1 VNIQRTQT
9 ITFNGELQ
17 EVADSWKGCAFQS
30 EEEWAA
36 LVEGN
41 EGERRAAWSC
51 EIGLRE
57 LFRGKKLADTHR
69 VPAMI

>member
-30 EEEWAA
+30 EEEWTA
-36 LVEGN
+36 LVKGN
-41 EGERRAAWSC
+41 EGELWAAWSS
-51 EIGLRE
+51 EIGVRE
-57 LFRGKKLADTHR
+57 LLHGKKLAGADR
-69 VPAMI
+69 VAA